1 MAAAGL
7 STAAAPISAAAAA
20 VPGVAV
26 AAAAVAVAL
35 PLPPAAADTMLS
47 ELQPLLLLHAPSHDP
62 LQHSLSALLP
72 LLPLLPVACLLSAKV
87 TLSLVQLLSA
97 AGRELHCNSG

>member
-1 MAAAGL
+1 
-7 STAAAPISAAAAA
+7 
-20 VPGVAV
+20 
-26 AAAAVAVAL
+26 
-35 PLPPAAADTMLS
+35 MLS

-62 LQHSLSALLP
+62 LQHSLSA